1 MEAVPT
7 EAIYPPSRAGH
18 NLGRAWTRRNRWCG
32 MEVLHIRQDVLP
44 GRAWHDI
51 SADRPVFSMVVAEV
65 GGRCE
70 TRRRVTSA
78 TPPWGHADAGG
89 HCSLIPA
96 KLPVWGYSDQI
107 AAFEEIRVFL
117 DPPAIAAAFGDE
129 LPGAALD
136 EPKLMIFDPEL
147 QHLAR
152 LMAASSGEPDGRA
165 LWGESLLLAAIARV
179 AGLGR
184 RPLRWARR
192 GGLSARQIQDVT
204 QYILDNLDQPIRL
217 DDLSAVAGLSVS
229 QFARNFKVSTG
240 EAPHRWLLN
249 VRLERAKVM
258 LGDRRSRLADV
269 ALATGF
275 SEQSHFT
282 RAFAAATGVPPGR
295 WRRAR
300 TA

>member
-1 MEAVPT
+1 MEA
-7 EAIYPPSRAGH
+7 INLPSRTTH
-18 NLGRAWTRRNRWCG
+18 NLGRAWTRRDRWCG
-32 MEVLHIRQDVLP
+32 MEVLHIRQEVLP

-51 SADRPVFSMVVAEV
+51 SADRPVLSMVVAEV

-70 TRRRVTSA
+70 TRLHMTAA

-96 KLPVWGYSDQI
+96 GLPVWGYSDQI

-117 DPPAIAAAFGDE
+117 HPPAIAAAFGDE
-129 LPGAALD
+129 LPGLALD
-136 EPKLMIFDPEL
+136 EPKLMIFDRDL

-152 LMAASSGEPDGRA
+152 LMAGASGESGDRA
-165 LWGESLLLAAIARV
+165 LWSESLLLAALSRV

-184 RPLRWARR
+184 QPRRKARR
-192 GGLSARQIQDVT
+192 CGLSARQIQEVM

-217 DDLSAVAGLSVS
+217 DDLSALAGLSVS
-229 QFARNFKVSTG
+229 QFARNFKLSTG

-249 VRLERAKVM
+249 ARLERAKVM

-282 RAFAAATGVPPGR
+282 RAFVAATGLPPGR
-295 WRRAR
+295 WRRAQ
-300 TA
+300 AA